1 MSGEGW
7 RPVNA
12 SPAPPTVVLASGS
25 RFRAAMLE
33 AAGVPITVEPPSVDE
48 AAVKAA
54 MRAQRAD
61 AAEAAEALAA
71 LKAQQISGRWPGA
84 LVIGA
89 DQMLEC
95 DGTWFD
101 KPADRPQARK
111 TLLQLRGRTHELVS
125 AVCVVR
131 DHLILWHH
139 VARAGLTMRA
149 FGDAF
154 LDSYLA
160 RTGDAATDSVG
171 AYQLEG
177 LGIQLFSR
185 IEGDHFTIIGLPL
198 LPLLDFLRGHGVIE
212 E

>member
-1 MSGEGW
+1 
-7 RPVNA
+7 VKDN
-12 SPAPPTVVLASGS
+12 PAPPAVVLASGS
-25 RFRAAMLE
+25 RFRAAMLD
-33 AAGVPITVEPPSVDE
+33 AAGIAVAVDAPAVDE

-54 MRAQRAD
+54 MRAQGAD

-71 LKAQQISGRWPGA
+71 MKAQQVSRRWPGA

-95 DGTWFD
+95 GGIWFD
-101 KPADRPQARK
+101 KPADLAQARE
-111 TLLQLRGRTHELVS
+111 TLRDLRGRAHELVT

-131 DHLILWHH
+131 DGLVLWHH
-139 VARAGLTMRA
+139 IARARLTMRD
-149 FGDAF
+149 FSDAF
-154 LDSYLA
+154 LESYL
-160 RTGDAATDSVG
+160 RKTGAATCDSVG

-177 LGIQLFSR
+177 PGAQLFSR

-212 E
+212 Q